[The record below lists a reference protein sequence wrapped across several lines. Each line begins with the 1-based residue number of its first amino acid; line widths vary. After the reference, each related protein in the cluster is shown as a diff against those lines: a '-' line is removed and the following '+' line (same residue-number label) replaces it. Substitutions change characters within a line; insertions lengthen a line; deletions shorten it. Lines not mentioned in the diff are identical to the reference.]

1 MENQSFLK
9 NTQIVILGVCIAAAT
24 IVSTVIFSQGLMKI
38 MKFQREMISVTG
50 ATEKKIISDYM
61 VWKLDFSR
69 RDAQMTVAYNKVKA
83 DLKIVQDYLT
93 TKGIAAKDM
102 IVSPITT
109 EVLYKQGE
117 KSGKDTNVIEGYKLS
132 QGIEIRSTEVQ
143 NVTAI
148 SREATELIN
157 QGIELISNEPEYFYT
172 KLAELKIEM
181 LREATKDAKKR
192 AEEIAFSSGNKI
204 GVIRSA
210 KMGVFQITP
219 VNSYDVSD
227 YGSNDTSS
235 LEKKVNAVVSADFA
249 IV

>member
-9 NTQIVILGVCIAAAT
+9 NAQIVILGVCIAIAT

-38 MKFQREMISVTG
+38 MKFKTEMISVTG
-50 ATEKKIISDYM
+50 AAEKKIISDYM
-61 VWKLDFSR
+61 VWKLNFSR
-69 RDAQMTVAYNKVKA
+69 RDAQMTVAYNKVKT
-83 DLKIVQDYLT
+83 DLKVVQDYLT
-93 TKGIAAKDM
+93 AKGIPTKDI

-109 EVLYKQGE
+109 EVLYKKNE
-117 KSGKDTNVIEGYKLS
+117 KTGKDMNEIDGYKLS
-132 QGIEIRSTEVQ
+132 QEVEVRSSEVQ

-157 QGIELISNEPEYFYT
+157 RDIELISNAPEYFYT

-181 LREATKDAKKR
+181 LKEATKDAKSR
-192 AEEIAFSSGNKI
+192 AGEIAASSGNKI

-227 YGSNDTSS
+227 WGTNDTSS
-235 LEKKVNAVVSADFA
+235 LEKKVNAVVKADFA

>member
-1 MENQSFLK
+1 MNENSFLR
-9 NTQIVILGVCIAAAT
+9 NSQIVVLGVCIAVAT

-38 MKFQREMISVTG
+38 MKFQREVISVTG
-50 ATEKKIISDYM
+50 AAEKKILSDYM

-69 RDAQMTVAYNKVKA
+69 RDPAMTVAYNKVKE
-83 DLKIVQDYLT
+83 DLKVVRDYLAG
-93 TKGIAAKDM
+93 KGIPEKDM
-102 IVSPITT
+102 IISQVNTN
-109 EVLYKQGE
+109 VFYKKNE
-117 KSGKDTNVIEGYKLS
+117 KSGKDTNEIEGYKLS
-132 QGIEIRSTEVQ
+132 QQIEVRSYEVDK
-143 NVTAI
+143 VTGI

-157 QGIELISNEPEYFYT
+157 QGIELISNAPEYFYT

-192 AEEIAFSSGNKI
+192 AEEIANSSGNKI

-235 LEKKVNAVVSADFA
+235 LEKKVNAVVKAEFA